1 MLRYIEL
8 KSGQND
14 KGPAWIARVKLSR
27 SGNTVYFDDRALKR
41 GGAIAGN
48 HVDLETGE
56 EYWISGVKKDG
67 NDRHWAGSGKTF
79 IEESAVAE
87 YLDLVGKSEI
97 DNSSLVIIDDL
108 PETNIQRFVDLENA
122 CP

>member
-14 KGPAWIARVKLSR
+14 KGPAWIARVKISR
-27 SGNTVYFDDRALKR
+27 SGNTVYFNDKALKR
-41 GGAIAGN
+41 GGAVSGN
-48 HVDLETGE
+48 HVDLETRE

-67 NDRHWAGSGKTF
+67 NDRHWAGSGKTS

-87 YLDLVGKSEI
+87 YLDIVGKSEL
-97 DNSSLVIIDDL
+97 DKSSLFVINDL
-108 PETNIQRFVDLENA
+108 PETDIQRFVDLENGGQ
-122 CP
+122 

>member
-67 NDRHWAGSGKTF
+67 NDRHWAGSGKTL

-108 PETNIQRFVDLENA
+108 PETNIQRFVDIENA
-122 CP
+122 GL